1 MQKLT
6 ILPEERPVAIQIY
19 GKDPQTMVEAAKI
32 AVNKLVQI
40 LWKMYFR
47 IVRDPP
53 HP

>member
-1 MQKLT
+1 M
-6 ILPEERPVAIQIY
+6 PFSPVKGPPGMARIM
-19 GKDPQTMVEAAKI
+19 KKVRVMTTNN
-32 AVNKLVQI
+32 VNKLVQI